1 MNFNTSKKVHNP
13 QVISTEQIDLLRRT
27 ICKGATEDELKMFLW
42 QCQRTGLDPFSRQ
55 IYAVKRWDSKER
67 REVMAIQ
74 IAIDGFRLIA
84 ERTGKYAGQMGPYW
98 CGNDG
103 EWREAWLDAAPPAAA
118 KVAVLRHD
126 FKEPLWATMS
136 RNKVD
141 SRQLGYSWCS
151 ESYSIHGCPLYYR
164 IHLRGV
170 ARFQTYVQTTK
181 TGEPTTFWR
190 NMPEVMIAKVAEATA
205 LRRAFPM
212 ETSGLYTREEMG
224 SGAEDVEIVDP
235 ETRALENVGS
245 AQPILSGTPKIW
257 RSWEHAGDALTW
269 AAAMLPDKSTEE
281 LRRLFS
287 EVPAVNG
294 KKAPAFVEKVL
305 ELAVV
310 LQVG

>member
-1 MNFNTSKKVHNP
+1 MNSDDIKKVHNP

-42 QCQRTGLDPFSRQ
+42 QCQRTGLDPWSRQ

-103 EWREAWLDAAPPAAA
+103 EWREVWLDAVPPAAA

-126 FKEPLWATMS
+126 FKEPLW
-136 RNKVD
+136 
-141 SRQLGYSWCS
+141 
-151 ESYSIHGCPLYYR
+151 
-164 IHLRGV
+164 GV

-224 SGAEDVEIVDP
+224 AGAEDVEVVESEP
-235 ETRALENVGS
+235 KALALSTQN
-245 AQPILSGTPKIW
+245 QPTLPPPTEVW
-257 RSWEHAGDALTW
+257 RSWQTPTDALLLGGDSPPRLHTGSI
-269 AAAMLPDKSTEE
+269 AAT
-281 LRRLFS
+281 
-287 EVPAVNG
+287 V
-294 KKAPAFVEKVL
+294 
-305 ELAVV
+305 
-310 LQVG
+310 

>member
-1 MNFNTSKKVHNP
+1 
-13 QVISTEQIDLLRRT
+13 
-27 ICKGATEDELKMFLW
+27 
-42 QCQRTGLDPFSRQ
+42 
-55 IYAVKRWDSKER
+55 
-67 REVMAIQ
+67 MAIQ

-103 EWREAWLDAAPPAAA
+103 EWREVWLDAAPPAAA

-126 FKEPLWATMS
+126 FKEPLW
-136 RNKVD
+136 
-141 SRQLGYSWCS
+141 
-151 ESYSIHGCPLYYR
+151 
-164 IHLRGV
+164 GV